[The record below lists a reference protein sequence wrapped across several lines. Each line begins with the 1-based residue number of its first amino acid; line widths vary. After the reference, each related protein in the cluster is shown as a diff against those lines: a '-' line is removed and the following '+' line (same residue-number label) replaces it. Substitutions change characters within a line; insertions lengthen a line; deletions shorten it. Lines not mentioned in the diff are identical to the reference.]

1 MDHLAADWKASLES
15 IATTLLDGNPTAIL
29 IALVITLGLPIL
41 LHLVFY
47 RKAASPPLSTF
58 VLLGPSGSGK
68 TSFLSL
74 VCSHIGSGICRLTY
88 VSQVE
93 SASSVKSKTL
103 STLTHTSQTSTSTT
117 VTLPPSVPVFSNR
130 YRSVNDPSLP
140 DAKRNAVKY
149 VLRDTPGHGKL
160 RSAQLTQ
167 LQAELSLKNK
177 KVSSIR
183 GIVFFVDAASL
194 AEGAENLRDYAGY
207 LYDILLVLQKVIL
220 TKGKSSANAD
230 ASVSI
235 LVAANKQDLFTALP
249 PGSVKQK
256 LESEINRIRQTR
268 QKGLL
273 DASAGPEHD
282 EDEDEI
288 FGGDGAFTFQ
298 GLEDD
303 IGVKVDVVGGF
314 AKVENEKDVA
324 SVAGIRKWEEW
335 IGSCL

>member
-1 MDHLAADWKASLES
+1 MR
-15 IATTLLDGNPTAIL
+15 T
-29 IALVITLGLPIL
+29 V
-41 LHLVFY
+41 
-47 RKAASPPLSTF
+47 
-58 VLLGPSGSGK
+58 
-68 TSFLSL
+68 
-74 VCSHIGSGICRLTY
+74 
-88 VSQVE
+88 QVE
-93 SASSVKSKTL
+93 SASLLKSKTP
-103 STLTHTSQTSTSTT
+103 STTTHTSQTSTSTT
-117 VTLPPSVPVFSNR
+117 VTLPPSIPVFSNR

-167 LQAELSLKNK
+167 LQAELGSKNK
-177 KVSSIR
+177 KEASTIR

-194 AEGAENLRDYAGY
+194 AEGAESLRDYAGY
-207 LYDILLVLQKVIL
+207 LYDILLVLQKVVL
-220 TKGKSSANAD
+220 SRGKSSVKSG
-230 ASVSI
+230 ASIPI

-256 LESEINRIRQTR
+256 LESEIDRIRQTR

-273 DASAGPEHD
+273 DASAGPKHD
-282 EDEDEI
+282 EDEDEVL
-288 FGGDGAFTFQ
+288 GGDGGAFTFQ

-314 AKVENEKDVA
+314 AKVENEKDA
-324 SVAGIRKWEEW
+324 SATGIRKWEEW

>member
-1 MDHLAADWKASLES
+1 MDDLPADWKTSLAS

-29 IALVITLGLPIL
+29 LALVITLSLPIL
-41 LHLVFY
+41 LHFFFY
-47 RKAASPPLSTF
+47 RKAASPSLSTF

-68 TSFLSL
+68 TAFLSL
-74 VCSHIGSGICRLTY
+74 V
-88 VSQVE
+88 E
-93 SASSVKSKTL
+93 SASLLESKTL
-103 STLTHTSQTSTSTT
+103 STTTHTSQTSTSTT

-167 LQAELSLKNK
+167 LQAELSSK
-177 KVSSIR
+177 KKKKKKKDTSSIR
-183 GIVFFVDAASL
+183 GIIFFVDAASL

-207 LYDILLVLQKVIL
+207 LYDILLVLQKVVL
-220 TKGKSSANAD
+220 SKGTSVKAGAN
-230 ASVSI
+230 VPI

-249 PGSVKQK
+249 SGSVKQK
-256 LESEINRIRQTR
+256 LESEIDRIRQTR
-268 QKGLL
+268 QKGLS
-273 DASAGPEHD
+273 DVSAGPEHD
-282 EDEDEI
+282 EDEDEVL
-288 FGGDGAFTFQ
+288 GGDGVAFTFQ

-303 IGVKVDVVGGF
+303 ISVKVDVVGGF
-314 AKVENEKDVA
+314 AKVENEKDTA
-324 SVAGIRKWEEW
+324 SATGIRKWEEW

>member
-1 MDHLAADWKASLES
+1 MC
-15 IATTLLDGNPTAIL
+15 
-29 IALVITLGLPIL
+29 VI
-41 LHLVFY
+41 
-47 RKAASPPLSTF
+47 
-58 VLLGPSGSGK
+58 
-68 TSFLSL
+68 
-74 VCSHIGSGICRLTY
+74 
-88 VSQVE
+88 QVE
-93 SASSVKSKTL
+93 SASLLKSKTP
-103 STLTHTSQTSTSTT
+103 STTTHTSQTSTSTT

-149 VLRDTPGHGKL
+149 ILRDTPGHGKL

-167 LQAELSLKNK
+167 LQAELSSKNK
-177 KVSSIR
+177 KEASSIR
-183 GIVFFVDAASL
+183 GILFFVDAASL
-194 AEGAENLRDYAGY
+194 AEEAENLRDYAGY

-220 TKGKSSANAD
+220 TKGKSSAKAG
-230 ASVSI
+230 AIIRI

-256 LESEINRIRQTR
+256 LESEIDRIRQTR

-282 EDEDEI
+282 EDEDEVL
-288 FGGDGAFTFQ
+288 GGDGDGGAFTFQ

-314 AKVENEKDVA
+314 AKVENEKDDA
-324 SVAGIRKWEEW
+324 GATGIRKWEEW

>member
-1 MDHLAADWKASLES
+1 MDHLPANWKASLES

-29 IALVITLGLPIL
+29 LALLVTLSLPIL
-41 LHLVFY
+41 LHLIFY
-47 RKAASPPLSTF
+47 RKAASQPLSTF

-68 TSFLSL
+68 TAFLSL
-74 VCSHIGSGICRLTY
+74 V
-88 VSQVE
+88 E
-93 SASSVKSKTL
+93 SASLLKSKTP
-103 STLTHTSQTSTSTT
+103 STTTHTSQTSTSTT

-149 VLRDTPGHGKL
+149 ILRDTPGHGKL

-167 LQAELSLKNK
+167 LQAELSSKNK
-177 KVSSIR
+177 KEASSIR
-183 GIVFFVDAASL
+183 GILFFVDAASL

-220 TKGKSSANAD
+220 TKGKSSAKAG
-230 ASVSI
+230 AIIRI

-256 LESEINRIRQTR
+256 LESEIDRIRQTR

-282 EDEDEI
+282 EDEDEVL
-288 FGGDGAFTFQ
+288 GGDGAGGAFTFQ

-303 IGVKVDVVGGF
+303 IGVKVDVIGGF
-314 AKVENEKDVA
+314 AKVENEKDDA
-324 SVAGIRKWEEW
+324 GATGIRKWEEW

>member
-1 MDHLAADWKASLES
+1 M
-15 IATTLLDGNPTAIL
+15 
-29 IALVITLGLPIL
+29 
-41 LHLVFY
+41 
-47 RKAASPPLSTF
+47 
-58 VLLGPSGSGK
+58 
-68 TSFLSL
+68 
-74 VCSHIGSGICRLTY
+74 
-88 VSQVE
+88 
-93 SASSVKSKTL
+93 
-103 STLTHTSQTSTSTT
+103 
-117 VTLPPSVPVFSNR
+117 TLPPSVPVFSNR

-167 LQAELSLKNK
+167 LQAELSSTNK
-177 KVSSIR
+177 KGASSIR
-183 GIVFFVDAASL
+183 GILFFVDAASL

-220 TKGKSSANAD
+220 SKGKSSMKAG
-230 ASVSI
+230 ASIPI

-256 LESEINRIRQTR
+256 LESEIDRIRQTR

-282 EDEDEI
+282 GDEDEVL
-288 FGGDGAFTFQ
+288 GGDAGGAFTFQ

-314 AKVENEKDVA
+314 AKAENEKDDA
-324 SVAGIRKWEEW
+324 STTGIRKWEEW

>member
-1 MDHLAADWKASLES
+1 MDHLPADWKASLES

-29 IALVITLGLPIL
+29 LALLVTLSLPIL
-41 LHLVFY
+41 LHLIFY

-68 TSFLSL
+68 TAFLSL
-74 VCSHIGSGICRLTY
+74 V
-88 VSQVE
+88 E
-93 SASSVKSKTL
+93 SASLLKSKTP
-103 STLTHTSQTSTSTT
+103 STTTHTSQTSTSTT

-149 VLRDTPGHGKL
+149 ILRDTPGHGKL

-167 LQAELSLKNK
+167 LQAELSSKNK
-177 KVSSIR
+177 KEASSIR
-183 GIVFFVDAASL
+183 GILFFVDAASL
-194 AEGAENLRDYAGY
+194 AEEAENLRDYAGY

-220 TKGKSSANAD
+220 TKGKSSAKAG
-230 ASVSI
+230 AIIRI

-256 LESEINRIRQTR
+256 LESEIDRIRQTR

-282 EDEDEI
+282 EDEDDVL
-288 FGGDGAFTFQ
+288 GGDGAGGAFTFQ

-303 IGVKVDVVGGF
+303 IGVKVDVIGGF
-314 AKVENEKDVA
+314 AKVENEKDDA
-324 SVAGIRKWEEW
+324 GATGIRKWEEW

>member
-1 MDHLAADWKASLES
+1 MDYLLEDWKSSLAS

-29 IALVITLGLPIL
+29 LALVVTLTLPIL
-41 LHLVFY
+41 LHWIIY

-58 VLLGPSGSGK
+58 VLLGPSGAGK
-68 TSFLSL
+68 TAFLSL
-74 VCSHIGSGICRLTY
+74 VESSSLYKAKTPSHS
-88 VSQVE
+88 
-93 SASSVKSKTL
+93 
-103 STLTHTSQTSTSTT
+103 THTSQTSTSTT
-117 VTLPPSVPVFSNR
+117 VTLPPSVPIFSNR

-167 LQAELSLKNK
+167 LQTELSSKSK
-177 KVSSIR
+177 KEASSIC
-183 GIVFFVDAASL
+183 GIIFFVDAASL
-194 AEGAENLRDYAGY
+194 VEGAENLRDYAGY
-207 LYDILLVLQKVIL
+207 LYDILLVLQKIVL
-220 TKGKSSANAD
+220 SKGKLSKKAGTNFP
-230 ASVSI
+230 I

-256 LESEINRIRQTR
+256 LESEIDRIRQTR

-273 DASAGPEHD
+273 DASANPEHD
-282 EDEDEI
+282 EDGEEVL
-288 FGGDGAFTFQ
+288 GGDGDKFTFH

-314 AKVENEKDVA
+314 AKAENEKDGVSA
-324 SVAGIRKWEEW
+324 TGIRKWEEW

>member
-1 MDHLAADWKASLES
+1 MDHLPEDWKASLES

-29 IALVITLGLPIL
+29 VALLVTLSLPIL
-41 LHLVFY
+41 LHLIFY

-68 TSFLSL
+68 TAFLSL
-74 VCSHIGSGICRLTY
+74 V
-88 VSQVE
+88 E
-93 SASSVKSKTL
+93 SASLLKSKTP
-103 STLTHTSQTSTSTT
+103 STTTHTSQTSTSTT
-117 VTLPPSVPVFSNR
+117 VTLPSSVPVFSNR

-167 LQAELSLKNK
+167 LQAELSSKNK
-177 KVSSIR
+177 KEASPIR
-183 GIVFFVDAASL
+183 GILFFVDAASL

-207 LYDILLVLQKVIL
+207 LYDILLVLQKVIS
-220 TKGKSSANAD
+220 TKGKSSAKAG
-230 ASVSI
+230 AIIRI

-256 LESEINRIRQTR
+256 LESEIDRIRQTR

-282 EDEDEI
+282 DDEDEVL
-288 FGGDGAFTFQ
+288 GGDGDGGAFTFQ

-314 AKVENEKDVA
+314 AKVENEKDDA
-324 SVAGIRKWEEW
+324 GATGIRKWEEW